1 VNRSIHKQAGIGLA
15 AAALALLLLVNGC
28 SGLSRSPHS
37 GPPSEDIACLTEQHQ
52 YPEGTRSIT
61 IQVVEQG
68 DFRGELDKP
77 YLEVERS
84 GQWYVLPKQ
93 SSENE
98 PANLLFVSG
107 RTEWE
112 IGLAAYDLG
121 PGQYR
126 AVFDYW
132 GGDGYFAFPFEV
144 VEAE

>member
-1 VNRSIHKQAGIGLA
+1 MNRSIHKRAGIGLA

-28 SGLSRSPHS
+28 SGLSRSPH
-37 GPPSEDIACLTEQHQ
+37 Q

-61 IQVVEQG
+61 IKVVEQG

-93 SSENE
+93 PSENE

-132 GGDGYFAFPFEV
+132 GGDGYFAFPFEI